1 MNELVTLR
9 GVGPNEILQTA
20 IDKKVSAIMSFLS
33 RGKWHVA
40 KVRLTALGADRFSIE
55 SIHSTD
61 RPHPINI
68 QVNQPVGISF
78 KYDYGKFVFDT
89 TVLDLEPL
97 SDSIQE
103 GCGGTIVLAVPDHV
117 EMVQRRSYFRVN
129 VHQSLKVSVV
139 LWHRKQK
146 SANQTYHTDDGQAAD
161 KSAFDEPDTTCAVHH
176 YFQGRLVDISAGGA
190 QVEVDEQTA
199 SCDGQ
204 PSSAQ
209 ELDFRNGQFV
219 GLRFTPL
226 PYETPLVFNAQ
237 IRRILPAADH
247 RTVYLGLQ
255 IVGLESSYEGR
266 QVLARIVG
274 VVERYYQM
282 NQSAHKQTQLA
293 ANAV

>member
-61 RPHPINI
+61 KPHPINI

-78 KYDYGKFVFDT
+78 KYDYGKFIFDT

-139 LWHRKQK
+139 LWHRTQ
-146 SANQTYHTDDGQAAD
+146 
-161 KSAFDEPDTTCAVHH
+161 KSAFDEPDTTSAVHH

-190 QVEVDEQTA
+190 QVEVDAQTA

-209 ELDFRNGQFV
+209 EREFRNGQFV

-247 RTVYLGLQ
+247 RAVYLGLQ

-282 NQSAHKQTQLA
+282 NQQNRKQAQPA

>member
-1 MNELVTLR
+1 
-9 GVGPNEILQTA
+9 
-20 IDKKVSAIMSFLS
+20 
-33 RGKWHVA
+33 
-40 KVRLTALGADRFSIE
+40 VRLTDVGADRFSIE

-61 RPHPINI
+61 KPHPINI

-78 KYDYGKFVFDT
+78 KYDYGKFIFDT
-89 TVLDLEPL
+89 TVLDLEPV
-97 SDSIQE
+97 SDSIQQA
-103 GCGGTIVLAVPDHV
+103 CGGTIVLAVPDHV

-129 VHQSLKVSVV
+129 VPHSLKVSVV
-139 LWHRKQK
+139 LWHRTQK
-146 SANQTYHTDDGQAAD
+146 SAFG
-161 KSAFDEPDTTCAVHH
+161 EPDTTSAVHPVRKTAFFSNGIHH

-190 QVEVDEQTA
+190 QVEVDAQTA

-209 ELDFRNGQFV
+209 EPDFRNGQFV